1 MKWIDTHTHTYDTS
15 MGQDP
20 DEMVRKALEA
30 GVDVQIQGGVDL
42 STIQPIRDLCKAYP
56 SHVYATLGLHPTSVK
71 EDYCQVLDRIQAE
84 LLETIDSKDGFSYVG
99 IGEIGLDLYWDKTFL
114 REQQDALRVQLGWA
128 KEFDLPV
135 VLHIRD
141 AFEEVWHL
149 LKEAQDGTLRGV
161 FHCFSGN
168 IQQAS
173 RVVDLGFKMGIG
185 GVLTFKNSRLFEVVQ
200 AFPPDYF
207 VLETDSPYL
216 APVPYRGK
224 PNDSSHIPLVAQ
236 RMAELWDTSLE
247 EVSAIT
253 CANAIALFNLD
264 A

>member
-20 DEMVRKALEA
+20 DEMVHKALDA

-56 SHVYATLGLHPTSVK
+56 GHVYATLGLHPTSVK
-71 EDYCQVLDRIQAE
+71 EDYCQVLDQIHAE
-84 LLETIDSKDGFSYVG
+84 LDETMNGKDGFSYVG

-114 REQQDALRVQLGWA
+114 REQQDALRVQLAWA

-149 LKEAQDGTLRGV
+149 LKEAQDGSLRGV

-173 RVVDLGFKMGIG
+173 RVVDLGFRMGIG

-200 AFPPDYF
+200 AFSPDNF

-236 RMAELWDTSLE
+236 RMAELWDMSLE

-253 CANAIALFNLD
+253 CANAINLFNLD
-264 A
+264 V